1 MLLLQTLAMGF
12 NSVISRMEEY
22 FPRPLEFLPERWQRD
37 RPYGAIHPFASLPFS
52 HGTRMCIGKRLAEQE
67 IYTFLIRML
76 QKYTVTFESDEEMEV
91 KTQLVLKPATQL
103 AFKFH
108 PRK

>member
-1 MLLLQTLAMGF
+1 TFVLGLSGL
-12 NSVISRMEEY
+12 VSRMEEH

-67 IYTFLIRML
+67 MYVFLIRAM
-76 QKYTVTFESDEEMEV
+76 QRYTVTYELDHDV
-91 KTQLVLKPATQL
+91 VVQTQLVAKPVTPL

-108 PRK
+108 PRTDAL